1 MTTVYDVTTWSVPGN
16 PAATPYN
23 DIGLIMNSIIADIK
37 SQQTNQASKPGAV
50 IYIPPGDYSLK
61 TRVNVDI
68 SFLTIRGSG
77 HGFTSLS
84 IRYNAGNTSG
94 WHEIN
99 PGGSRVRVE
108 NTDGNSDAFRVYRS
122 GDPRLSSVVFQNF
135 CLDGVSFGSNEN
147 DYINGKTGI
156 RFDSANDSCRVEGM
170 GMVYLEH
177 GLVVRDTDALSVS
190 GNFLAEC
197 GSCIE
202 LTGSGQAS
210 KVTDN
215 LIGAGFVGFSIF
227 AEGHWGLLVSGNNV
241 FPRGKSSVHF
251 KDCGR
256 SSITSN
262 RFHAFY
268 PGMVNFEGNCTENLV
283 GANHFLR
290 QMEPF
295 DPLKPYN
302 NGLDDLYGL
311 VHIAG
316 SNNTVTGNHFSYDVP
331 SGSVVPAGQAPT
343 IVLVASGNNNFIA
356 TNNTVSAIPV
366 HTVVL
371 DASTSGS
378 KVLDSGDSNQVVR
391 YASSYSFRPTP

>member
-1 MTTVYDVTTWSVPGN
+1 MTTVYDVTTWAVPGN
-16 PAATPYN
+16 PGATPYS
-23 DIGLIMNSIIADIK
+23 DIGLTINSIIADVK

-84 IRYNAGNTSG
+84 IRYNAGNTSA
-94 WHEIN
+94 WHEVN
-99 PGGSRVRVE
+99 PGGSRIRVE
-108 NTDGNSDAFRVYRS
+108 KTDGNGDAFRVFRT
-122 GDPRLSSVVFQNF
+122 GDPRLSSIIFENF
-135 CLDGVSFGSNEN
+135 CLDGVSFGSNQN
-147 DYINGKTGI
+147 SYLNGKTGI
-156 RFDSANDSCRVEGM
+156 RFDSANDACRVEGV

-177 GLVVRDTDALSVS
+177 GLVVKDTDALSVS

-227 AEGHWGLLVSGNNV
+227 AEGHMGLLVTGNNV

-251 KDCGR
+251 KDCTR

-268 PGMVNFEGNCTENLV
+268 SGMVNFEGSCTENLV

-302 NGLDDLYGL
+302 NGLDDLFGL

-316 SNNTVTGNHFSYDVP
+316 SNNTVTGNHFSYDVA
-331 SGSVVPAGQAPT
+331 SGSVTPSGQTPT
-343 IVLVASGNNNFIA
+343 IILVASGNHNYIA
-356 TNNTVSAIPV
+356 TNNTVSAIAV

-371 DASTSGS
+371 DAATSGS

-391 YASSYSFRPTP
+391 YASNYAFRATP